1 MGKLKGGGKE
11 KVKYRKDRRMVNEGT
26 EEKKGKEGLEECK
39 YECECDRGMS
49 VWYRKSTFC

>member
-26 EEKKGKEGLEECK
+26 EEKKREG
-39 YECECDRGMS
+39 R
-49 VWYRKSTFC
+49 VRRV